1 MCLISDYSLKNIFTK
16 GDVMKKLK
24 ELWNHSLTQWIVKTV
39 YYLAILFA
47 LLWLYGFHDTNTNP
61 FIYNEF

>member
-1 MCLISDYSLKNIFTK
+1 MIPTK
-16 GDVMKKLK
+16 SYYFIKRGKDMERLK
-24 ELWNHSLTQWIVKTV
+24 EIWSRPLTQWIAKTV

-47 LLWLYGFHDTNTNP
+47 LLWLYGFHDTNTST

>member
-1 MCLISDYSLKNIFTK
+1 MIIALKYIFTK
-16 GDVMKKLK
+16 GLRYEKKLK
-24 ELWNHSLTQWIVKTV
+24 ELWNRSFTQWMVKTV

>member
-1 MCLISDYSLKNIFTK
+1 
-16 GDVMKKLK
+16 MKKLK